1 MVCSSAGD
9 SEPMSTGSASL
20 GRISVEATST
30 PMFVPTGLNAW
41 ARFSLRVA
49 VFSEPSER
57 TYGLAEVSRIE
68 QPAAIANS
76 ATRNAS

>member
-1 MVCSSAGD
+1 MVCSWAGV

-20 GRISVEATST
+20 GRISVEASST

-41 ARFSLRVA
+41 ARFRRRVA
-49 VFSEPSER
+49 VASEPSDM
-57 TYGLAEVSRIE
+57 TYGFAEVSRIE
-68 QPAAIANS
+68 QPAAIANR

>member
-1 MVCSSAGD
+1 MN
-9 SEPMSTGSASL
+9 
-20 GRISVEATST
+20 VEASST

-41 ARFSLRVA
+41 AKFSRRVA
-49 VFSEPSER
+49 VLSGPSEM

-68 QPAAIANS
+68 QPAAIANR